1 MTPRSWRLLI
11 FDWDGTL
18 LDSVGSIVSCV
29 RATLAELGEA
39 PAAEESI
46 RASIGLGLR
55 ETVDMFRP
63 GCDDELLDQVVAVYR
78 RLWREEFSLRPALFS
93 GVGEVLKT
101 FREDGFV
108 LAIATA
114 KSRSGLRADLSR
126 TGLSDVFSSTR
137 TMDEAPSKPHPRM
150 VFDILA
156 ELDVSAEESLIIGD
170 TTHDLAMAENAGVT
184 AVAVCS
190 GCESRQV
197 LQRLH
202 PAGCLDSV
210 IDLPRWLEG
219 ELPDRLRPGTRQVS
233 RPSG

>member
-1 MTPRSWRLLI
+1 MTDRSLRLLI

-18 LDSVGSIVSCV
+18 LDSVATIVSCV
-29 RATLAELGEA
+29 QATLSELGEM
-39 PAAEESI
+39 PAEEESI

-63 GCDDELLDQVVAVYR
+63 GCDDELFDQVVAVYR
-78 RLWREEFSLRPALFS
+78 RLWSERFAGRPALFA
-93 GVGEVLKT
+93 GVGQVLQRL
-101 FREDGFV
+101 REDGFL

-114 KSRSGLRADLSR
+114 KSRGGLRADLSR
-126 TGLSDVFSSTR
+126 TGLASMFSSTR
-137 TMDEAPSKPHPRM
+137 TMDEAPSKPDPSM
-150 VFDILA
+150 VFEILQ
-156 ELDVSAEESLIIGD
+156 ELNVTAQESLMIGD
-170 TTHDLAMAENAGVT
+170 TTHDLAMAANAGVT

-197 LQRLH
+197 LERRH

-219 ELPDRLRPGTRQVS
+219 ELPDRPRPGTRRAS